1 MISRQYRFHSYNSV
15 QRVYQRGNRVRG
27 LLISL
32 QYMTNERRQ
41 TPRLAVVVSRKV
53 NKSAVKRNRIRR
65 RLYEVIRSCQ
75 TQIDKPYDIVF
86 TVYNEDINKLSE
98 AELTKLVGDQLFS
111 AHILTKQPQTAH
123 HDIVGSKD
131 S

>member
-27 LLISL
+27 LLMSL
-32 QYMTNERRQ
+32 QYMTNDRRQ

-75 TQIDKPYDIVF
+75 SQINKPYDIVF
-86 TVYNEDINKLSE
+86 TVYSEDIDKLT
-98 AELTKLVGDQLFS
+98 APELTKLVNDQLGS
-111 AHILTKQPQTAH
+111 AHILTKPTPSTRR
-123 HDIVGSKD
+123 DIVGSKD

>member
-27 LLISL
+27 LLMSL
-32 QYMTNERRQ
+32 QYMTNAHRP
-41 TPRLAVVVSRKV
+41 TPRIAVVVSRKV

-65 RLYEVIRSCQ
+65 RLYEVIRNCQ
-75 TQIDKPYDIVF
+75 SQIDKPYDIVF
-86 TVYNEDINKLSE
+86 TVYDEDINQLAE
-98 AELTKLVGDQLFS
+98 DELTKLVTDQLWS
-111 AHILTKQPQTAH
+111 AHILTKPPQTVH
-123 HDIVGSKD
+123 HDIVRSKD